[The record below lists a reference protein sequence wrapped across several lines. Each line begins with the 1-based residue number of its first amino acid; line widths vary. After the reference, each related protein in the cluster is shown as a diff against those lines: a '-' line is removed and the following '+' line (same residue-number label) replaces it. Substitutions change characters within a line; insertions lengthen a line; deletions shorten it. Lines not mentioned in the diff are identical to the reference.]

1 MRKRIHVRRRLHA
14 REAWKELWLLEG
26 ILTHTQHT
34 HTHTHTV
41 KWLWFLVGFVLYVPV
56 VYALLREFRQTVIDK
71 GNQDRRELF
80 EKVGACECGCGC
92 GCVWVWV

>member
-1 MRKRIHVRRRLHA
+1 
-14 REAWKELWLLEG
+14 
-26 ILTHTQHT
+26 
-34 HTHTHTV
+34 
-41 KWLWFLVGFVLYVPV
+41 VGFVLYVPV